1 MQVANTKKTQQ
12 VRPLLISQLKV
23 LKVLCCNF
31 SHGCSFYLLQVL
43 AEDGMIERFVGH
55 PRDAAAIRATFAG
68 LWSINGDDPITKK
81 LIKNAVA
88 HPSRFVLKP
97 QLEGGAGNFYGE
109 KMAEKLKNMEKDE
122 LGAFILME
130 RVQPL
135 VVENY
140 LIRAMQPVQ
149 LSKVVSEL
157 GVYGYAL
164 GDRGMAEVRQGG
176 HLLRTK
182 GEDVDEVRVP
192 CGPSFKTFRFFH
204 NYGENTCKYRQPF
217 QKLF

>member
-1 MQVANTKKTQQ
+1 IKSPWIGLQVANTKKTQQ
-12 VRPLLISQLKV
+12 VRPLLSY
-23 LKVLCCNF
+23 F
-31 SHGCSFYLLQVL
+31 GCSFSLLQVL
-43 AEDGMIERFVGH
+43 AEDGVIERFVGH

-81 LIKNAVA
+81 LIK
-88 HPSRFVLKP
+88 
-97 QLEGGAGNFYGE
+97 
-109 KMAEKLKNMEKDE
+109 
-122 LGAFILME
+122 
-130 RVQPL
+130 
-135 VVENY
+135 NY

-192 CGPSFKTFRFFH
+192 RGTSFKTFHFFH
-204 NYGENTCKYRQPF
+204 NYGLRKHLQISTTLSEVVLKGPF
-217 QKLF
+217 LNCPKIQAHNSLLSSRKHNSKEWFFTDNCSLTLVAKFGILIFILDSGEYVV